1 MAETSEM
8 STEDVVAF
16 LKGQHDRIKELFTQ
30 TINAPDN
37 ETQERAFFEL
47 RSLLAVHET
56 AEEMVVHPRARAT
69 IDGGDAIVGAR
80 LEEENQAKRQLSEI
94 EHIDIGSSAFVEAL
108 RQFERDVIDHANHEE
123 NEEFNKL
130 HDALG
135 GTDRRRMAA
144 AVRAAEAIAP
154 TRPHPGIESAKENFA
169 VGPFASMLDRA
180 RDALESAVR

>member
-1 MAETSEM
+1 VAETSVM

-16 LKGQHDRIKELFTQ
+16 LMEQHNRIKELFTE

-37 ETQERAFFEL
+37 ERRKRAFFEL

-69 IDGGDAIVGAR
+69 IEGGDAIVDAR
-80 LEEENQAKRQLSEI
+80 LEEENQAKQQLSEI
-94 EHIDIGSSAFVEAL
+94 ERIDIGSSAFVEAL

-130 HDALG
+130 HDAIG
-135 GTDRRRMAA
+135 EKDRQRMAD

-154 TRPHPGIESAKENFA
+154 TRPHPGVETAKENFA

-180 RDALESAVR
+180 RDAIQSALR

>member
-1 MAETSEM
+1 VAETSEM

-16 LKGQHDRIKELFTQ
+16 LKGQHNRIKELFTE

-80 LEEENQAKRQLSEI
+80 LEERQLSEI

-135 GTDRRRMAA
+135 GTDRRRMAD